1 LQLLQFV
8 ECHGRILGTVLDRAR
23 RKTGEE
29 CGHACIDA
37 RTSGRDIRHILMH
50 VLEHQRHRIVRGE
63 RHLAGQHLPSHD
75 AYGIQVSLRR
85 CLIVLNHFWRQIGG
99 RAQQHA
105 GGGQRGLRH
114 RLGQAEIGDLHMSS
128 VIEQN
133 ILRFDIAVHHAC
145 AMRRSQ
151 AVQRLTDYA

>member
-1 LQLLQFV
+1 MQLLQFV

-63 RHLAGQHLPSHD
+63 RHLAGQHL
-75 AYGIQVSLRR
+75 
-85 CLIVLNHFWRQIGG
+85 
-99 RAQQHA
+99 
-105 GGGQRGLRH
+105 
-114 RLGQAEIGDLHMSS
+114 QAMMPTEY
-128 VIEQN
+128 
-133 ILRFDIAVHHAC
+133 
-145 AMRRSQ
+145 RSPCGV
-151 AVQRLTDYA
+151 A